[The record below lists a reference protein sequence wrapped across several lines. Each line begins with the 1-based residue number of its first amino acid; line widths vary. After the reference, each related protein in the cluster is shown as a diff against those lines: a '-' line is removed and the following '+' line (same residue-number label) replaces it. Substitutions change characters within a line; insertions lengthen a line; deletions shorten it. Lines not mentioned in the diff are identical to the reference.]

1 MTIKTI
7 KTKKIS
13 ITEYEYKALITVLDM
28 LQEIQTDIGKSNSIM
43 DCSTAE
49 VIEMSELDRVTGILH
64 MLTDCTERAVEI
76 I

>member
-1 MTIKTI
+1 MAIKTI
-7 KTKKIS
+7 KTKKMS

-28 LQEIQTDIGKSNSIM
+28 LPEIQADIGKSNSIM

-49 VIEMSELDRVTGILH
+49 VIEMSELDRVIGILNII
-64 MLTDCTERAVEI
+64 EKAVEI